1 MSYVIHSSNNEI
13 ICRIICFEGIQI
25 LPQTNVFGMEKKILK
40 LGKSSFLTPDKKKL
54 MQVVYMYILSVS
66 K

>member
-1 MSYVIHSSNNEI
+1 
-13 ICRIICFEGIQI
+13 
-25 LPQTNVFGMEKKILK
+25 MEKKILK

-66 K
+66 KWGLLFENE